1 MSGKRIL
8 VVDDN
13 PDVAQIV
20 RMATRKLGRPVEVV
34 SEMQADRALAR
45 MERETFDLVIGD
57 YRLRETDGLSLF
69 AAARPAGPGEMRLLF
84 TAHSGKLDP
93 TALAKAHVDGVIE
106 KPMMLDALRV
116 MLDAVLEREP
126 HTIAALRGALDA
138 RVAGAPKT

>member
-1 MSGKRIL
+1 MTQRIL

-13 PDVAQIV
+13 PDIAQIV

-34 SEMQADRALAR
+34 SEMQADRALQR

-57 YRLRETDGLSLF
+57 HRLRETDGLSLF

-84 TAHSGKLDP
+84 TAHGGKLDP
-93 TALAKAHVDGVIE
+93 TALANAHLDGVIE

-126 HTIAALRGALDA
+126 HTVAALRGALDA
-138 RVAGAPKT
+138 RLAAHPKA